1 MYFSQWQREKNLCVK
16 SRGRSRMIA
25 KGFGPPRVDCV
36 PTREALELG
45 EAPHSRVFD
54 GQRHMGSSWKNLVSC
69 PAHWA
74 KSTNVICPFFEEN
87 SPRSGSTMLWGSV
100 RKYKTCLSWHCAL
113 GERPQV
119 FHEPIIQSPYS
130 HSKEPLRSGPCIP
143 RPPSLLPPYHGS
155 LQPWN
160 PGFLLPLQ
168 HAKLIPTSE
177 PLSLLSPGPG
187 THSPPS
193 LQDFLSCSSQ
203 PVTADVALPNHTI
216 QSASP
221 VLQALPITFTCF
233 VLMIALV
240 TMSCCLFENMSV
252 CLQWNI
258 HPREVP
264 LSVWFTIVSPAPGTV
279 PGTVISCLMRQI
291 IREQLIRVSVTFWV

>member
-1 MYFSQWQREKNLCVK
+1 
-16 SRGRSRMIA
+16 
-25 KGFGPPRVDCV
+25 
-36 PTREALELG
+36 
-45 EAPHSRVFD
+45 
-54 GQRHMGSSWKNLVSC
+54 MGSSWKNLVSC

-87 SPRSGSTMLWGSV
+87 LLRSGSTMLWESV
-100 RKYKTCLSWHCAL
+100 RKYKTCLSWHCTL

-168 HAKLIPTSE
+168 HVKLIPTSE

-203 PVTADVALPNHTI
+203 PVTAEVALPNHTI

-221 VLQALPITFTCF
+221 VLQTLPITFTCF

-240 TMSCCLFENMSV
+240 TMLCCLFENMFV
-252 CLQWNI
+252 CLS
-258 HPREVP
+258 
-264 LSVWFTIVSPAPGTV
+264 SVDYPSTRSTFVCTIYHYEPCPWHSAWH
-279 PGTVISCLMRQI
+279 CN
-291 IREQLIRVSVTFWV
+291 